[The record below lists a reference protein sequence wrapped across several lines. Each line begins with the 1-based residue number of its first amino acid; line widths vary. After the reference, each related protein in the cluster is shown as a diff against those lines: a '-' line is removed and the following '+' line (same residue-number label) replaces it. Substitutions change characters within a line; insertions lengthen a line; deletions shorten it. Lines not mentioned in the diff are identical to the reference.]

1 MGILMKIQLIGLGNV
16 GRALIELIENKRAF
30 LKSLGVSL
38 VVVSISDSK
47 GTAMGKNGLNLAE
60 VLKYKERTWK
70 NFSNYIRGYGALDA
84 IKSSE
89 SDAVVELTPTTP
101 NGEPGLSNIKTA
113 LSTGKNVVT
122 ANKGPLVVAYDK
134 LVKMAAEKGVRLFYE
149 ATVAAHLPVFCMVN
163 SCFKVDELVKIEGI
177 LNATTN
183 FIIGGMENGRSF
195 EEALNKAK
203 RAGWAETN
211 YHDDVDGI
219 DAARK
224 VVIMANSL
232 FNKKARLEDVQ
243 IEGIRNVEPLVR
255 VAAKTGKKTKLICKI
270 TKDRDKLR
278 MSVMPQQIPLED
290 PLATVNHGDMGIK
303 FTFTTSKDIFV
314 SAQFKGP
321 TQTAYAVLNDIIKL
335 GSMRE
340 TC

>member
-1 MGILMKIQLIGLGNV
+1 MKIQLIGLGNV
-16 GRALIELIENKRAF
+16 GRALIELIENKRIF

-38 VVVSISDSK
+38 TVVSISDSK
-47 GTAMGKNGLNLAE
+47 GTAIDENGLNLIK

-70 NFSNYIRGYGALDA
+70 NFSNYIRDYGALDA
-84 IKSSE
+84 IKSIK
-89 SDAVVELTPTTP
+89 SDVVVELTPSTP
-101 NGEPGLSNIKTA
+101 NGEPGLSNIKAA
-113 LSTGKNVVT
+113 LLTGKNVVT

-177 LNATTN
+177 LNATSN
-183 FIIGGMENGRSF
+183 FIIGEMENGRSF
-195 EEALNKAK
+195 EEALDEAK
-203 RAGWAETN
+203 RAGWAETD

-224 VVIMANSL
+224 VVILANSL

-255 VAAKTGKKTKLICKI
+255 IAAKTSKKAKLICEI
-270 TKDRDKLR
+270 TKGRDKLR
-278 MSVMPQQIPLED
+278 MGVMPRQIPLDD

-303 FTFTTSKDIFV
+303 FTFKTSKEIFV

-321 TQTAYAVLNDIIKL
+321 TQTAHAVLNDIIKL

-340 TC
+340 NC

>member
-1 MGILMKIQLIGLGNV
+1 
-16 GRALIELIENKRAF
+16 
-30 LKSLGVSL
+30 
-38 VVVSISDSK
+38 
-47 GTAMGKNGLNLAE
+47 
-60 VLKYKERTWK
+60 
-70 NFSNYIRGYGALDA
+70 
-84 IKSSE
+84 
-89 SDAVVELTPTTP
+89 
-101 NGEPGLSNIKTA
+101 
-113 LSTGKNVVT
+113 
-122 ANKGPLVVAYDK
+122 
-134 LVKMAAEKGVRLFYE
+134 
-149 ATVAAHLPVFCMVN
+149 
-163 SCFKVDELVKIEGI
+163 
-177 LNATTN
+177 
-183 FIIGGMENGRSF
+183 
-195 EEALNKAK
+195 
-203 RAGWAETN
+203 
-211 YHDDVDGI
+211 VDGI

-232 FNKKARLEDVQ
+232 FNKEARLEDVQ

-255 VAAKTGKKTKLICKI
+255 VAAKTSKKTKLICKI